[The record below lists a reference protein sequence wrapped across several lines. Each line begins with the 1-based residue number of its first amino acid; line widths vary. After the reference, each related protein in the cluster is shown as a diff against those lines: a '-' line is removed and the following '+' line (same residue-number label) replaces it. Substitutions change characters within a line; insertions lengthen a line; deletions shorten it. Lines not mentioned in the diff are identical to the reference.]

1 MRDTRTWEHEPF
13 FAPGDLV
20 RVVRLLV
27 AEREVT
33 GASASPPQPRVGDLA
48 TVVADVGDGLVLVES
63 RTDDG
68 MTVWMTELAC
78 AELVLVERADE

>member
-1 MRDTRTWEHEPF
+1 MSAAYDELAF
-13 FAPGDLV
+13 VPGDRV

-33 GASASPPQPRVGDLA
+33 GASANPPQPRVGDHA

-63 RTDDG
+63 CTDDG
-68 MTVWMTELAC
+68 MTVWMTEMAI
-78 AELVLVERADE
+78 AELTLVDRADG